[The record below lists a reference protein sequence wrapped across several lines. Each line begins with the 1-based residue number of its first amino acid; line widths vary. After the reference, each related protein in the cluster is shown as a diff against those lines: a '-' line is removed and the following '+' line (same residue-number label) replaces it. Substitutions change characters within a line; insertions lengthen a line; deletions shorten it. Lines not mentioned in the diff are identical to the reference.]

1 MLKEAPSQDRSGL
14 MVDGIADW
22 LMESALSET
31 TTMKALFEGTCLRLL
46 AEGIPIIRSHFG
58 FRTLHPVYS
67 AISHIW
73 YHHRETE
80 HLQIAHGDGTV
91 GVEWND
97 SPYAFLTSN
106 EIDHVRR
113 RLQGEEAL
121 MDFPVLSEFLDDYN
135 ATDYL
140 AYAVPFDTEA
150 EGLAI
155 KSGVIGSWLTDRPG
169 GFSDNDIRALLRIQK
184 RLAVTF
190 KVLIK
195 SEITNNILD
204 TYLGPDAGRQVLGG
218 QIKRGDYETIH
229 SVIWY
234 SDMRNSTPLA
244 ECLSAE
250 DFFAM
255 VNAYFECTAGAVMDS
270 GGEVLRFIGDAVL
283 AIFPIRK
290 GDSTERQ
297 ACQKAMRAMREAEKR
312 VCKMNLDRLAK
323 GQPVIKYGLGL
334 HVGDVMYGNIG
345 VPERLEFSVIGP
357 AANETARLESL
368 TKELARPVIV
378 SDLFARNIK
387 GGWVSLGKKNLKGV
401 GGAMRLFAPKPTKCK
416 PVKTKK
422 AKRLS

>member
-1 MLKEAPSQDRSGL
+1 MLQKSPNLDRSSI
-14 MVDGIADW
+14 MVDSIADW
-22 LMESALSET
+22 LMEQALNEQ

-46 AEGIPIIRSHFG
+46 AEGVPIIRAHFA
-58 FRTLHPVYS
+58 FRTLHPLFAAVG
-67 AISHIW
+67 HIW
-73 YHHRETE
+73 HHDRESE
-80 HLQIAHGDGTV
+80 HLEIAHSAVNAAV
-91 GVEWND
+91 GWGD
-97 SPYAFLTSN
+97 SPYAFLVDN
-106 EIDHVRR
+106 GIGHIRR
-113 RLQGEEAL
+113 RLTGADAL
-121 MDFPVLSEFLDDYN
+121 LDFPILGEFRDEFD

-140 AYAVPFDTEA
+140 AYAIPFDPDATGTA
-150 EGLAI
+150 L
-155 KSGVIGSWLTDRPG
+155 KSGVVGSWLTDRPG
-169 GFSDNDIRALLRIQK
+169 GFTDKDLRALMRIQM

-195 SEITNNILD
+195 AEITDNVLN
-204 TYLGPDAGRQVLGG
+204 TYLGPDAGKQVLSG

-244 ECLSAE
+244 ETLSPE

-290 GDSTERQ
+290 GVMTERQ

-312 VCKMNLDRLAK
+312 VEKMNVERAAN
-323 GQPVIKYGLGL
+323 GEPIIQYGLGL

-345 VPERLEFSVIGP
+345 VPSRLEFSVIGP

-368 TKELARPVIV
+368 TKEIGRSIV
-378 SDLFARNIK
+378 ASDHFARNIK
-387 GGWVSLGKKNLKGV
+387 GGWESLGRKNLKGV
-401 GGAMRLFAPKPTKCK
+401 GGPMKLFSPKQANK
-416 PVKTKK
+416 KK
-422 AKRLS
+422 AAR